1 MGDLHFEPHAVTG
14 WGHAA
19 QHSGDDVAATR
30 QVVVT
35 ADDDAGYAR
44 AAGLAVRGASNR
56 YTAGIES
63 GASGVADAVGGTGD
77 KLLATV
83 GVVTSTDDA
92 DADLFASWMGGH
104 RQ

>member
-1 MGDLHFEPHAVTG
+1 MGELHFEQRVVTG

-19 QHSGDDVAATR
+19 EHSGEDVGGARRT
-30 QVVVT
+30 VIT

-44 AAGLAVRGASNR
+44 AAGLAVRGASNQ

-63 GASGVADAVGGTGD
+63 GVTGVAGAVSGIGD

-92 DADLFASWMGGH
+92 DADLFVAWNGG
-104 RQ
+104 RR